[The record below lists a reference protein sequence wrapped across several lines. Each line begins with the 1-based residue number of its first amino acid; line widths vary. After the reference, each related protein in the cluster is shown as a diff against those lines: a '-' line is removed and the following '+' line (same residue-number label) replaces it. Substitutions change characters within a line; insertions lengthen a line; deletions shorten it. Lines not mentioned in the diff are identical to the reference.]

1 MTTARARAI
10 TAKAKKQGLKIK
22 RFSQALAKSQET
34 MDQLAE
40 SPSGKR
46 DGCLRNK
53 QVHE

>member
-1 MTTARARAI
+1 MTSARARAI
-10 TAKAKKQGLKIK
+10 TAKAKKHGLKIK
-22 RFSQALAKSQET
+22 RFSQAVAKSQET
-34 MDQLAE
+34 MDHVTE